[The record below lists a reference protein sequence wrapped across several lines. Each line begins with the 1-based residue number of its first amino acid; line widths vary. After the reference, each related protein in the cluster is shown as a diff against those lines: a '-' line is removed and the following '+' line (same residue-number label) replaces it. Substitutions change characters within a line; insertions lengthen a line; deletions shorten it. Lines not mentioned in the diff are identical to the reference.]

1 MESVK
6 ISQLQELS
14 NVDSNTVVPVV
25 SNGQNYKASVQS
37 IMGDNLKTINN
48 ISILGN
54 GNIEVN
60 SLPDGGTVGQV
71 LKKTSTGTEW
81 ADDKDTIP
89 TWDTLSGKP
98 SNATQDEDGL
108 MSSADKIKLDGLQN
122 YNNATSSTS
131 GLMSHQDKTKL
142 DSMRTDATNVQYQSK
157 IQEGV
162 NMVLLQLTVH
172 LQNYTHLLTK
182 ELQKILTQLIILL
195 TATMVHSL

>member
-162 NMVLLQLTVH
+162 NI